1 MHKAIQI
8 RDVPEDVHRRLKARA
23 AREGRTLSE
32 LLRLELEEIAN
43 RPSLEEILD
52 RIKSREP
59 VTTGEPSAEAVR
71 AGRAER

>member
-8 RDVPEDVHRRLKARA
+8 RDVPDDVHRRLKARA

-32 LLRLELEEIAN
+32 LLRQELEEIAN
-43 RPSLEEILD
+43 RPSLEEVLD
-52 RIKSREP
+52 RIQSREP
-59 VTTGEPSAEAVR
+59 VAGGEASADAVR